1 MEKWDDDE
9 LGPAEIF
16 WGGDGGQRGKGCTSC
31 EATGVGLLALDE
43 EGKGKRR
50 DEGRDRTCSLS
61 TKIAHHLK
69 YMP

>member
-1 MEKWDDDE
+1 MSSDRQNFSGVAMADSV
-9 LGPAEIF
+9 G
-16 WGGDGGQRGKGCTSC
+16 RGALVVRT
-31 EATGVGLLALDE
+31 TGVGLLALD